1 MSDTVTVQLDDDTLS
16 ALDQLAQ
23 KTERSRTALVSQA
36 VHDYVALTEWQL
48 RKTEAGIE
56 AAERGDFASDAE
68 VARVRAKFAPQE

>member
-16 ALDQLAQ
+16 ALDHLAQ

-48 RKTEAGIE
+48 RKTEAGLD
-56 AAERGDFASDAE
+56 AAERGNFASDAE
-68 VARVRAKFAPQE
+68 VARVRAKFSSRE

>member
-23 KTERSRTALVSQA
+23 KTERSRTALGSQA
-36 VHDYVALTEWQL
+36 VHDYVALTDWQL
-48 RKTEAGIE
+48 RKTEAGVE
-56 AAERGDFASDAE
+56 AAERGDFAGDAE

>member
-1 MSDTVTVQLDDDTLS
+1 MSDTVSVQLDDDTLS

-23 KTERSRTALVSQA
+23 KTARSRTALVSQA

-56 AAERGDFASDAE
+56 AAERGDFATDAE
-68 VARVRAKFAPQE
+68 VARVRAKFAS